1 MIAEIKTLEAPMNKF
16 TLALF
21 AVSIAVPVHAQT
33 AVRQTEEAL
42 IIAANAIPFC
52 EEGKTA
58 TAARYRSET
67 DDTIEITCDDDVVG
81 FVPPAAGLGLGGG
94 AAAGAA
100 LAGLAIAA
108 AAAGGGGA
116 TPSTLP

>member
-1 MIAEIKTLEAPMNKF
+1 MIAEIKTLETSMNKF

-81 FVPPAAGLGLGGG
+81 FVPPAAGLGGG
-94 AAAGAA
+94 AGVGAA

-116 TPSTLP
+116 TPDTQ